1 MRVELAK
8 LKAVF
13 QKVQE
18 IKEDKALYCLDP
30 KRIPVSLDDLKWV
43 VEQRYNIEITVKF
56 VDFDGEYIRGVLERT
71 KTTATILIRKNQ
83 TEVWQRF
90 VVAKELSQV
99 VIDEPEDW
107 SIDVVGTVEG
117 LVFDAVFKDIKDF
130 PLAVQSE
137 RLATMA
143 AAELMFPREL
153 RTATRQ
159 QLDEGHTT
167 LKRVALDFELPE
179 SVTGWVLSDRY
190 EAFIKEILAS

>member
-8 LKAVF
+8 LRTVL

-18 IKEDKALYCLDP
+18 IKEDKTLYCLDP

-43 VEQRYNIEITVKF
+43 VEQRYEIAITVIF

-71 KTTATILIRKNQ
+71 KTTATILIRENQ

-90 VVAKELSQV
+90 VVAKELAQV

-117 LVFDAVFKDIKDF
+117 LVFDAVFDDMEDF

-137 RLATMA
+137 RIATMA
-143 AAELMFPREL
+143 AAELMLPREL
-153 RTATRQ
+153 RPATRQ
-159 QLDEGHTT
+159 QLNEGHTT

-190 EAFIKEILAS
+190 ETLIKEILES